1 MTQDLLTIE
10 DYVEVVTGLT
20 PYTHQFVL
28 DTNDTVLLSSIAR
41 QTKRGIALTDR
52 QFNLVKEKLLKY
64 KHLFKDIDAIV
75 FDLSIDTLRQP
86 LRTID
91 RSKSVFLKQE
101 NNKAE
106 IVVKFPFNKKT
117 IVLINEIAK
126 KHTEGYSHI
135 KGSNEHSF
143 KYYEPTLID
152 IVEMLQDRN
161 FHFEQLL
168 LDMYQEIKKIKE
180 KPLDYKPVISNTGLY
195 NVDERVRSIAT
206 SEIGELTPASTVKY
220 FDRALRYGFE
230 KAEKIHF
237 DAVSDLTNKIANR
250 GCQKVYISPK
260 NYNIDNVIDS
270 INELSRYPL
279 LVVLDTNSELE
290 QLTNTFNSLKRYVP
304 SNEHILLD
312 RIENK
317 TDKNYPV
324 NSFIKEQGFSTWL
337 DKNTKVVYVFQ
348 QRLPKLLLKSD
359 WMPIVALQNSGM
371 RLHTTVAN
379 YLESRCDLIIAMDEQ
394 PSSFERNTSRKTLYE
409 IL

>member
-1 MTQDLLTIE
+1 MTQDLLNIE

-20 PYTHQFVL
+20 PYSHQFVL
-28 DTNDTVLLSSIAR
+28 ETNDAVLLSSIAR
-41 QTKRGIALTDR
+41 QTKRGTALTDR
-52 QFNLVKEKLLKY
+52 QFSLVKEKLLRY
-64 KHLFKDIDAIV
+64 KDQFKDVDPVTFA
-75 FDLSIDTLRQP
+75 LTIDTLRLP
-86 LRTID
+86 LRSID
-91 RSKSVFLKQE
+91 RSKSVFLKHG
-101 NNKAE
+101 NNRAE

-117 IVLINEIAK
+117 IVLINEISK
-126 KHTEGYSHI
+126 KHSDGYSHV

-152 IVEMLQDRN
+152 IVELLQDRN
-161 FHFEQLL
+161 FHIEQQL

-180 KPLDYKPVISNTGLY
+180 TPLDYKPMISNSGLH
-195 NVDERVRSIAT
+195 NVDERVLSIAT
-206 SEIGELTPASTVKY
+206 SEIGELTPLSTVKY

-230 KAEKIHF
+230 KFEKIHF
-237 DAVSDLTNKIANR
+237 DNVSDLTNKVANR

-260 NYNIDNVIDS
+260 NYNIDNVVDS

-290 QLTNTFNSLKRYVP
+290 QLTKTFNSLKRYVP
-304 SNEHILLD
+304 PSEHILLD

-337 DKNTKVVYVFQ
+337 DKNTKVVYIFQ
-348 QRLPKLLLKSD
+348 QRLPKLLLKTD
-359 WMPIVALQNSGM
+359 WSPVATLQNSGM
-371 RLHTTVAN
+371 RLHTTVVN